1 MMKNILKFTFVLMVL
16 SGLSSCSKWLDLK
29 PQNGIVREDFWKTKE
44 QVAAAVSGIYA
55 SLLSSPTATTT
66 GSNPT
71 IFTTDRPLAEYLWTW
86 GEARADMVTPAPA
99 ISPEELEMVN
109 VNMLPTNSLVNWR
122 ALYRTINYCNTVIQL
137 APAVLNSDPTF
148 SQTQLDASVSEALAI
163 RALMYFYL
171 VRSWGD
177 VPLKLD
183 ATISDQDIVPIPKT
197 GQDTVLNQI
206 VADLKK
212 AETGAVFTFG
222 SKEFDKG
229 RVTRYTINTILAD
242 VYLWMEKYTESLA
255 ECNKV
260 INSGQFGLLTY
271 DASWFN
277 NLYAQGNSNEGIFE
291 FQFDV
296 QKLNPF
302 YRMFTTGTRRWQTSF
317 RVLDDMYTVD
327 LVNDLNKDIRA
338 EGTSLRASDATIW
351 KFVAS
356 DFNSLKSLDQSY
368 THWFVYRYADVLLMK
383 AEALAQ
389 LDRGAEALPLVYQVR
404 NRAFAL
410 TATDRNP
417 SPTDR
422 NGVADF
428 ILEERAREFAF
439 EGKRWYDV
447 LRNAKR
453 RNYERLSIL
462 TNMVANSVPSD
473 RQQAALNKY
482 KDKNSHYFPIYVYEI
497 QTNKLLVQ
505 NPFYK

>member
-1 MMKNILKFTFVLMVL
+1 MKNNIFKLAAFLVLATGFT
-16 SGLSSCSKWLDLK
+16 SCKKWLDLK

-44 QVAAAVSGIYA
+44 QVSAAVAGIYA
-55 SLLSSPTATTT
+55 SLLSSPTAT
-66 GSNPT
+66 SST
-71 IFTTDRPLAEYLWTW
+71 INTTDRALAEYLWIW
-86 GEARADMVTPAPA
+86 GEARADMVTPATN

-109 VNMLPTNSLVNWR
+109 VNMLATNNLTNWR

-137 APAVLNSDPTF
+137 APGVLDLDPTF
-148 SQTQLDASVSEALAI
+148 TKTQLDAFVSEALAI

-183 ATISDQDIVPIPKT
+183 ATISDQDIVAIPKS
-197 GQDTVLNQI
+197 GQDTVLAQI
-206 VADLKK
+206 VTDLKQ
-212 AETGAVFTFG
+212 AATGAVFTYG
-222 SKEFDKG
+222 SKAFDKG
-229 RVTRYTINTILAD
+229 RVTRYTVSAILAD
-242 VYLWMEKYTESLA
+242 VYLWMEKYTESAA
-255 ECNKV
+255 ECDK
-260 INSGQFGLLTY
+260 IISSGQFGLLQG
-271 DASWFN
+271 DAAWFN
-277 NLYAQGNSNEGIFE
+277 NLYAQGNSNESIFE

-302 YRMFTTGTRRWQTSF
+302 YRIFATSIRRWQTSY
-317 RVLDDMYTVD
+317 RVLDEMYTVD
-327 LVNDLNKDIRA
+327 LVDDTKKDIRA
-338 EGTSLRASDATIW
+338 EGSALRAADGTIW

-356 DFNSLKSLDQSY
+356 DFNSLKSQDQSY
-368 THWFVYRYADVLLMK
+368 THWFVYRYADILLMK

-389 LDRGAEALPLVYQVR
+389 LDRGAEALALVYQIR
-404 NRAFAL
+404 DRAKAL
-410 TATDRNP
+410 VATDLAP

-453 RNYERLSIL
+453 RNYERPAIL
-462 TNMVANSVPSD
+462 YDVVANSVPSD

-497 QTNKLLVQ
+497 QTNKKLVQ

>member
-1 MMKNILKFTFVLMVL
+1 MMKNILKFTCTLLVLT
-16 SGLSSCSKWLDLK
+16 GLSSCSKWLDLK

-44 QVAAAVSGIYA
+44 QVAAAVTGIYA
-55 SLLSSPTATTT
+55 SLLSSPTATTS

-71 IFTTDRPLAEYLWTW
+71 IYSTDRALAEYLWIW
-86 GEARADMVTPAPA
+86 GEARADMVTPALF

-137 APAVLNSDPTF
+137 APDVLKTDPTF
-148 SQTQLDASVSEALAI
+148 SQTQLDGAVSEALAI

-183 ATISDQDIVPIPKT
+183 ATISDQDIKPLAKSS
-197 GQDTVLNQI
+197 QDSVLNQI

-212 AETGAVFTFG
+212 AETGAVYTYG
-222 SKEFDKG
+222 SKDFDKG
-229 RVTRYTINTILAD
+229 RVTKYTINAILAD
-242 VYLWMEKYTESLA
+242 VYLWMEKYSESVA
-255 ECNKV
+255 ECDKI
-260 INSGQFGLLTY
+260 INSNQFGLLSY

-296 QKLNPF
+296 QRLNPF
-302 YRMFTTGTRRWQTSF
+302 YRMFVTTRRWQSAS

-327 LVNDLNKDIRA
+327 LANDLNKDIRA
-338 EGTSLRASDATIW
+338 EGVSLRASDATIW

-356 DFNSLKSLDQSY
+356 DFNSLKSIDQSY
-368 THWFVYRYADVLLMK
+368 THWFVYRYADILLMK
-383 AEALAQ
+383 AEALNQ
-389 LDRGAEALPLVYQVR
+389 LDRGAEALPLIYQVR

-410 TATDRNP
+410 VATDRAPAAN
-417 SPTDR
+417 DR
-422 NGVADF
+422 NGIADF

-462 TNMVANSVPSD
+462 STVVANSVPPD

-497 QTNKLLVQ
+497 QTNKSLVQ